1 MPSWFLVIVMVCVCF
16 AFVNLTRPMRNGGLY
31 IFGAKISPVTMIA
44 ALIVIVAGFGIM
56 VAIQLGFVP
65 DHAP

>member
-1 MPSWFLVIVMVCVCF
+1 MK
-16 AFVNLTRPMRNGGLY
+16 NGGLY

-44 ALIVIVAGFGIM
+44 ALIIIIAGFGIM